1 MLVRCCIKKWK
12 ERKQGSEKM
21 NDKQKSH
28 HRCWSVEPPTSVE
41 KLHHYPP
48 WRSARP
54 LVTQRK
60 TFYNENKPLP
70 FLDLCPASCAW
81 KDTGE
86 RNQFQQRADRFWTTA
101 GMEWLVVRRMSQ
113 ASCAELALDDGGV
126 LNGFILHYYGQCEFA
141 YEGASGPKVSGLDS
155 SVSGSQLR
163 LMLTSVSWNYLV

>member
-1 MLVRCCIKKWK
+1 MINRRVITVVDLLNPQPLWRNSTII
-12 ERKQGSEKM
+12 
-21 NDKQKSH
+21 H
-28 HRCWSVEPPTSVE
+28 HDVQ
-41 KLHHYPP
+41 HG
-48 WRSARP
+48 

-60 TFYNENKPLP
+60 TFYNENKPLL

-113 ASCAELALDDGGV
+113 ASCAELALDGGGV
-126 LNGFILHYYGQCEFA
+126 LNGFILHYYGQCKFA